1 MSLALPLLLG
11 LALSALLGGSLRKL
25 ADLRLRSVWI
35 FYAAIALQAA
45 AFPVGAMPW
54 RTPDTVGTWLWLG
67 SDALIALAAARNLR
81 IPGVPLVAAGLVSNL
96 AAVLSN
102 GGHMPVRAAAMHAA
116 GYDYAVHNNSAA
128 LASPHLP
135 WLIDRWAAPDWIP
148 FANVFSVG
156 DLLIAVGGLVFAV
169 AATGT
174 VASIRARVTRPD
186 TIPA

>member
-11 LALSALLGGSLRKL
+11 LGLSALLGGSLRKL
-25 ADLRLRSVWI
+25 ADLRLRSVWM
-35 FYAAIALQAA
+35 FYAAIGLQVA
-45 AFPVGAMPW
+45 AFPVEAMPW
-54 RTPDTVGTWLWLG
+54 RTPDTVAKALWLG
-67 SDALIALAAARNLR
+67 SDALIAVAAVRNLR
-81 IPGVPLVAAGLVSNL
+81 IPGVAFVGAGLVSNL

-128 LASPHLP
+128 LASPHLS

-156 DLLIAVGGLVFAV
+156 DVLIAAGGFMFAV
-169 AATGT
+169 AATGA
-174 VASIRARVTRPD
+174 VASVRARVARPG